1 RSAGT
6 LVSTIQYDPMNSK
19 GGGKNSVFAMSV
31 KTHNGQLRFFVGDA
45 HEKSNIKIRDA
56 YCDVGR

>member
-1 RSAGT
+1 
-6 LVSTIQYDPMNSK
+6 MNSK